1 VRTARWFDPETAS
14 EGVIHVRRPSAILAA
29 VAAVAVLGIAAASA
43 SAAGSPTLADDVA
56 ARLGVAPEKL
66 RQAFEDALTARID
79 AAVKAGK
86 LTPEQGA
93 RLKERLSNAKG
104 LGLRLRGRLAMK
116 HPGLVR
122 GIHRVHRLRPVT
134 KYLDVTPQELR
145 SELRA
150 GKSLAQIAT
159 AHGKTVDG
167 LVDVIVA
174 PAKARLDKAVANG
187 RLTRQRADELL
198 DRLTDA
204 VEKAVQRVH
213 EAKP

>member
-1 VRTARWFDPETAS
+1 M
-14 EGVIHVRRPSAILAA
+14 RRLSALVAALAA
-29 VAAVAVLGIAAASA
+29 VAALGIAAASA
-43 SAAGSPTLADDVA
+43 TAADSPSLADDVA
-56 ARLGVAPEKL
+56 ARLGIAPEKL
-66 RQAFEDALTARID
+66 RQAFKDAISARID

-93 RLKERLSNAKG
+93 RLKERLSNANG

-122 GIHRVHRLRPVT
+122 GIHRVHRLGAVT
-134 KYLDVTPQELR
+134 KYLDVTPQQLR

-174 PAKARLDKAVANG
+174 PAEARLDKAVANG
-187 RLTRQRADELL
+187 RLTQQRADELL
-198 DRLTDA
+198 GRLTDA
-204 VEKAVQRVH
+204 VEQAVQRTH
-213 EAKP
+213 AAR